1 MLAKMCIAFCLT
13 TDLQLPFK
21 DPLCWRGS
29 NLSYMACSW
38 VAEQARHKQNLAA
51 PASLDSPK
59 ETTTNKLHQANPMKF
74 YKKYWPFS
82 HGPMDILMC
91 APWNFAILSFFPCM
105 QTKTTCCPVAGTQ
118 AYSWQ
123 VWKRSNTT
131 LMHGANCMLLRFAR
145 LAWGTSWI
153 CNEDKGRKRHKMDR
167 KFVTFL
173 HGSAKKNMSTFFHI
187 ILSIESRFM
196 LAKMCFAF
204 CLTTDLQL
212 PSKDP
217 LCWRVSNLS
226 YMACSCVA
234 EHARHKQNLAAPAS
248 LDSPKETTTNK
259 LPQENPMKFYK
270 KYWPF
275 SHGPMDILMCAL
287 WNFAILSF
295 FPCMQTKTTCC
306 PVAGTQA
313 YSWQVWKRSN
323 TTLMH
328 GANCMLLRFARLA
341 WGSSWICN
349 GDKGGK
355 RHKMDRKFVT
365 FLHGSAKKNM
375 STFFHIILS
384 IESRF
389 MLAKMCFAFCLTTD
403 LQLPS
408 KDPRWRV
415 SDLSYMACS
424 WVAEQAR
431 HKQNLAAPAS
441 LDSPKETT
449 TNKLPQENPMK
460 FYKKYWPFSHGPMDI
475 LMCEPHAALW
485 RVHRHIPAHVGV
497 PICPSWV
504 NTKE

>member
-1 MLAKMCIAFCLT
+1 MCIAFFLT
-13 TDLQLPFK
+13 TDLQLPSK
-21 DPLCWRGS
+21 DPICWRVPS
-29 NLSYMACSW
+29 LSYMACSW
-38 VAEQARHKQNLAA
+38 VAEHARHKQNLAA
-51 PASLDSPK
+51 PVSLDSPK
-59 ETTTNKLHQANPMKF
+59 ETTTNKLPQENPMKF

-91 APWNFAILSFFPCM
+91 ALWNFAILSFFPCM

-226 YMACSCVA
+226 YMACSWVA
-234 EHARHKQNLAAPAS
+234 EQARHKQNLAAPAS
-248 LDSPKETTTNK
+248 LDSPKETTTNYTK
-259 LPQENPMKFYK
+259 RIPWNFTRSTDLSHMARWTSWCVHHGILPSFRS
-270 KYWPF
+270 
-275 SHGPMDILMCAL
+275 SHACKPKPHAAL
-287 WNFAILSF
+287 WRVHRHIPDRYEKGALQHW
-295 FPCMQTKTTCC
+295 CMEQT
-306 PVAGTQA
+306 ASQ
-313 YSWQVWKRSN
+313 
-323 TTLMH
+323 
-328 GANCMLLRFARLA
+328 
-341 WGSSWICN
+341 ICN
-349 GDKGGK
+349 DDKGRK

-375 STFFHIILS
+375 STFFHIIHYC
-384 IESRF
+384 I
-389 MLAKMCFAFCLTTD
+389 
-403 LQLPS
+403 
-408 KDPRWRV
+408 
-415 SDLSYMACS
+415 
-424 WVAEQAR
+424 
-431 HKQNLAAPAS
+431 
-441 LDSPKETT
+441 
-449 TNKLPQENPMK
+449 
-460 FYKKYWPFSHGPMDI
+460 
-475 LMCEPHAALW
+475 
-485 RVHRHIPAHVGV
+485 
-497 PICPSWV
+497 
-504 NTKE
+504 